1 MKASLQ
7 AIEVGEWRRLVTV
20 RETDAT
26 NRHASGPEVQLDGC
40 DADGPAR
47 RRMDPGDRDPPDNLR
62 QLVHRRGGATDQDDT
77 EKQEEPTRLAPM
89 SRCVAAS
96 ALPATLNVA
105 SSKLQIAA
113 IETPA

>member
-1 MKASLQ
+1 
-7 AIEVGEWRRLVTV
+7 VRRLVTV

-40 DADGPAR
+40 DADGAAR
-47 RRMDPGDRDPPDNLR
+47 RRIDPGDRDPPDKLR

-77 EKQEEPTRLAPM
+77 EKQEEPTT
-89 SRCVAAS
+89 SRAHESMRTAS

-105 SSKLQIAA
+105 PSKLQMPA